1 MIAGTRCLV
10 TGGAGTIGSTIVD
23 QLAAAGADEIVV
35 LDNFVRGR
43 PENLASA
50 LRSGKVR
57 VVDGDIRDQD
67 LLRSLMPG
75 IDLVFHQAAI
85 RITQCATE
93 PRLAVQVLVDGT
105 YEVVEAAVDAGV
117 RKVIA
122 ASSASVYG
130 LAETFPTTERQH
142 PYANDTLYGVAKTFN
157 EGLLRS
163 FHAMRGLDYVALRY
177 FNVYGPRMDIYG
189 LYTEVLIRWM
199 ERIEAGRPPVILG
212 DGLQTMDFVFTED
225 IARAN
230 LLAATADVTDE
241 VVNIGSGTE
250 TSLVELAEALQRA
263 MGSVQPLEFGPPRGV
278 NGVTRRL
285 ADISRAR
292 QSLGWK
298 PEIGLDEGLRRLVT
312 WWRAQRAGG
321 SEAGARMIPVMRPW
335 LGREEAEAAAATVAS
350 GWIAQGPRV
359 QEFEAAFAAAIG
371 TPHAVAVSSC
381 TTALHLTLIA
391 AGIGP
396 GDEVIV
402 PSLSFIA
409 TANAVRYV
417 GAQPVFADVDRV
429 TQNLVPETV
438 QPRLTGRTRA
448 VILVDQ
454 AGVPADLA
462 TMRALCDPLQVTV
475 IEDAACAAGSSYRG
489 RPVGAG
495 AELAAFSFHPRKL
508 LTTGE
513 GGMITTGDEAVAAR
527 LRRLR
532 EHGMDVSAADRHRSR
547 QPVIEHYTEVGF
559 NYRMTDIQAAIGLV
573 QLRKLAPM
581 VARRR
586 LLARR
591 YTESAVRYP
600 GSGRRRV
607 TRRTA
612 RPTTS
617 RSGCCSPRSPR
628 SAGMS

>member
-1 MIAGTRCLV
+1 
-10 TGGAGTIGSTIVD
+10 
-23 QLAAAGADEIVV
+23 
-35 LDNFVRGR
+35 
-43 PENLASA
+43 
-50 LRSGKVR
+50 
-57 VVDGDIRDQD
+57 
-67 LLRSLMPG
+67 
-75 IDLVFHQAAI
+75 
-85 RITQCATE
+85 
-93 PRLAVQVLVDGT
+93 
-105 YEVVEAAVDAGV
+105 
-117 RKVIA
+117 
-122 ASSASVYG
+122 
-130 LAETFPTTERQH
+130 
-142 PYANDTLYGVAKTFN
+142 
-157 EGLLRS
+157 
-163 FHAMRGLDYVALRY
+163 
-177 FNVYGPRMDIYG
+177 
-189 LYTEVLIRWM
+189 
-199 ERIEAGRPPVILG
+199 
-212 DGLQTMDFVFTED
+212 
-225 IARAN
+225 
-230 LLAATADVTDE
+230 
-241 VVNIGSGTE
+241 
-250 TSLVELAEALQRA
+250 
-263 MGSVQPLEFGPPRGV
+263 
-278 NGVTRRL
+278 
-285 ADISRAR
+285 
-292 QSLGWK
+292 
-298 PEIGLDEGLRRLVT
+298 
-312 WWRAQRAGG
+312 
-321 SEAGARMIPVMRPW
+321 MIPVMRPW

-381 TTALHLTLIA
+381 TTALHLALIA

-396 GDEVIV
+396 DDEVIV

-417 GAQPVFADVDRV
+417 GARPVFADVDLV

-438 QPRLTGRTRA
+438 RPRLTGRTRA

-462 TMRALCDPLQVTV
+462 AMRALCDPLQVTV

-513 GGMITTGDEAVAAR
+513 GGMITTGDEAIAAR

-581 VARRR
+581 VTQRR

-591 YTESAVRYP
+591 YTELLSGIPGLVAAGDPPYGETNYQSFWVLLPEESAVSRDELMRLLAESGVSARRGIMAAHLEPAYADTRPFLPVTERLARHSLILPLFHEMTEAQQDHVVSVMTSTLMTAAP
-600 GSGRRRV
+600 GMPVR
-607 TRRTA
+607 
-612 RPTTS
+612 
-617 RSGCCSPRSPR
+617 
-628 SAGMS
+628 